1 MNSQKD
7 EHKIHKSACT
17 PASTLGEVPM
27 DTLIHIQSFMD
38 PLDIIALRQSSKTLA
53 SATLHRIV
61 WMDAL
66 RRVCAGHEVSVL
78 TYPIEKMS
86 LRDLEHAATSPA
98 RFIAQISKDWSS
110 RADGGL
116 VPAFSTRLLQP
127 RLPKLTP
134 GHLGEL
140 LLMRLVPGGRYL
152 VTTSDIGRMSIWDLG
167 YGPAAILNPYPLL
180 STVLANTPT
189 QILIQPT
196 KDGKGIRILVYFT
209 VFIQTQITVFEVSP
223 AATQPVFKVVAE
235 RRVPSLTINACA
247 LTPDRFTYHCDFLI
261 TTWNFVEDTSATVHV
276 YQRMLNITVTPT
288 TIIGQHAEG
297 IVVVDIP
304 PLHPTGTPAAEA
316 IVEPI
321 TPLPMLSHIHAV
333 LGDVSD
339 LYTTQSDWH
348 SAPDVP
354 IVIDC
359 FGILVDGTN
368 AYARCL
374 IKTVPGEDLDLP
386 CALPVLMGVT
396 RVPPE
401 TWEVDFYGRLHFAGT
416 HLVRTWPTGSSVMI
430 NVAAVPARRQI
441 VFESKTSL
449 LWEMPPQGE
458 LWAYDLDPMSG
469 RFVTLASPTEIR
481 ILDYILPNM

>member
-140 LLMRLVPGGRYL
+140 LLMRLVPGGRYPRYDQRHRPHEYL
-152 VTTSDIGRMSIWDLG
+152 GPWIWPRSYSESL
-167 YGPAAILNPYPLL
+167 PFA
-180 STVLANTPT
+180 
-189 QILIQPT
+189 
-196 KDGKGIRILVYFT
+196 DGKGIRILVYFT